1 VCSHTATCPTAS
13 GFAFRLGGARVLPC
27 VSWHQLPPLAS
38 TGSGAATCPVVST
51 PASRLGA
58 ARVSPRV
65 PWCQLP
71 PPGLGQLGCHHA
83 SRGTSSRLPARGS
96 SGAATDPRYSADHG
110 LSKYTN
116 IPPWNY
122 YCNILSGC
130 SHIFQNATRQ
140 DWRHTPARHAAGGA
154 FNASKTCGQ
163 GVARLQQCGAD
174 LLPTHGG
181 SLQCRVA
188 RQLCAAEPPQCRVTQ

>member
-1 VCSHTATCPTAS
+1 VLAHGHMPH
-13 GFAFRLGGARVLPC
+13 GIGLRLSARG
-27 VSWHQLPPLAS
+27 S
-38 TGSGAATCPVVST
+38 SGAAMRFVAPAPAPSFSRFRCRHVSRGVNSRVSAWSSSGVATCPVV
-51 PASRLGA
+51 PAPTSRLGA
-58 ARVSPRV
+58 ARV
-65 PWCQLP
+65 P
-71 PPGLGQLGCHHA
+71 PCI
-83 SRGTSSRLPARGS
+83 RGTSSRLPARGS

-154 FNASKTCGQ
+154 FSASKTCGQ